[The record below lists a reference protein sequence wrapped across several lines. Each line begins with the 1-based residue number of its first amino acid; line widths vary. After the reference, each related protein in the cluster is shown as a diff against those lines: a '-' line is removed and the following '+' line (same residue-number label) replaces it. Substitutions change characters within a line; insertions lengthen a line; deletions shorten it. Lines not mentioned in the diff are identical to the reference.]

1 MISWMIIVVQKPDE
15 VSNLIFFF
23 LFHKKEQI
31 TKNK

>member
-1 MISWMIIVVQKPDE
+1 MISWMIIVVQKPEE
-15 VSNLIFFF
+15 VSNLIFF